1 MKPGSR
7 SIKVAVPIEERPIE
21 WDFRWV
27 NSEEEADHVYLL
39 ELTREVIRQADVR
52 LGKPK
57 EKKALMAL
65 VKIMALA
72 ATGLLSRKD
81 ADAVKTLE
89 KTQFMVGVMTA
100 YATTSGDLV
109 GRLPAAFVRMKT
121 LRSIA
126 SQPRGVVVG
135 IKNLPLG
142 QPFTPLSFS
151 GESYHLL
158 RIPKGATAKM
168 AKDDFALWA
177 DDNLPK
183 GKVPL
188 GGRPDLHSL
197 KLLRLAFYRFDQAWE
212 HPRPYAGFA
221 VAVRANA
228 KGDMAPAFTDF
239 GKDWYDPFM
248 QPMENQPKSA
258 TWSEAV
264 SAAKLEIAPLVAE
277 LVAAA
282 KSFA

>member
-1 MKPGSR
+1 MKPGSKD
-7 SIKVAVPIEERPIE
+7 IKGADPIEKRPIE

-27 NSEEEADHVYLL
+27 KSEEEADHVYLL
-39 ELTREVIRQADVR
+39 ELTREVIRQADMR
-52 LGKPK
+52 LGTPK
-57 EKKALMAL
+57 EKKALMGL
-65 VKIMALA
+65 VDTMASA
-72 ATGLLSRKD
+72 ATGLRSRK
-81 ADAVKTLE
+81 AVAAVKKLE

-100 YATTSGDLV
+100 YATGRGDSA
-109 GRLPAAFVRMKT
+109 GRLPTAFVRMKM

-135 IKNLPLG
+135 ITNLPPG
-142 QPFTPLSFS
+142 QPSPFSFS

-177 DDNLPK
+177 DTNLPA
-183 GKVPL
+183 GKVPI
-188 GGRPDLHSL
+188 GGRPYLHSL

-212 HPRPYAGFA
+212 HPRPFAGFA
-221 VAVRANA
+221 VAVRDNA

-239 GKDWYDPFM
+239 GNDWYGPFM
-248 QPMENQPKSA
+248 QPEENQPKSV
-258 TWSEAV
+258 TWSECV
-264 SAAKLEIAPLVAE
+264 SAAKLEIEPLVAE
-277 LVAAA
+277 VVAVA

>member
-1 MKPGSR
+1 MNPGSKD
-7 SIKVAVPIEERPIE
+7 IKGADPIEKRPIE

-27 NSEEEADHVYLL
+27 KSEEEADHVYLL
-39 ELTREVIRQADVR
+39 ELTREVIRQADMR
-52 LGKPK
+52 LGTPK
-57 EKKALMAL
+57 EKKALMGL
-65 VKIMALA
+65 VDTMASA
-72 ATGLLSRKD
+72 ATGLRSRK
-81 ADAVKTLE
+81 AVAAVKKLE

-100 YATTSGDLV
+100 YATGRGDSA
-109 GRLPAAFVRMKT
+109 GRLPTAFVRMKM

-135 IKNLPLG
+135 ITNLPPG
-142 QPFTPLSFS
+142 QPSPFSFS

-177 DDNLPK
+177 DTNLPA
-183 GKVPL
+183 GKVPI
-188 GGRPDLHSL
+188 GGRPYLHSL

-212 HPRPYAGFA
+212 HPRPFAGFA
-221 VAVRANA
+221 VAVRDNA

-239 GKDWYDPFM
+239 GNDWYGPFM
-248 QPMENQPKSA
+248 QPEENQPKSV
-258 TWSEAV
+258 TWSECV
-264 SAAKLEIAPLVAE
+264 SAAKLEIEPLVAE
-277 LVAAA
+277 VVAVA